1 MERLTQPNI
10 KIILKQYDLKQGVNE
25 SWIDK
30 YLKKI
35 ESLGPEP
42 QERSNETVY
51 KLKPHVTKMPMNET
65 FVN

>member
-1 MERLTQPNI
+1 MERLTQPDV

-30 YLKKI
+30 HLKI

-42 QERSNETVY
+42 QEGSNETVY
-51 KLKPHVTKMPMNET
+51 KLKLHVTKMPMNET